1 MESTGEVAHRIALGS
16 TSSLEKAMAPH
27 SGTVA
32 WKIPWMEEPGR
43 LQSRGHEESDTT
55 ERLHFHFPLSC
66 IGEGNGNPLQYSCH
80 GQRSPAGNSPWGCKE
95 SDKTE
100 RLNTQHTHKV
110 LNIGDFDSIS
120 YKSQNNQRG
129 TFP

>member
-1 MESTGEVAHRIALGS
+1 MSAGCSLSQLRKQNLYRIKVLNGFPCGS
-16 TSSLEKAMAPH
+16 LIKNSPMYAGDTSS
-27 SGTVA
+27 
-32 WKIPWMEEPGR
+32 IPG
-43 LQSRGHEESDTT
+43 S
-55 ERLHFHFPLSC
+55 
-66 IGEGNGNPLQYSCH
+66 GEGNGNPLQYSCH